1 MSFNAK
7 STRRLL
13 LACVAASA
21 LGCAAAPVSAAPPA
35 LQASATQAYD
45 LPAQS
50 LEASL
55 QAVALRSGRAVLA
68 PASLVAGKVAPPL
81 KGAFTAAEAVRALLV
96 GSGLDLMAT
105 SDALIVRQPAEGRDP
120 AASTPEVSS
129 PPPSQEVTVTG
140 SRLRGAAVA
149 APVNIITRTDI
160 EKTGYTEVGDLIRS
174 LPEDWGGGQN
184 PGVTPG
190 AALTGAGNQNTTNAS
205 TVNLRGLGA
214 DATLVLLDGQRMA
227 ADGDFQ
233 AVDISVIPLAAVQRV
248 DVVTDGASA
257 LYGSDA
263 VAGVVNFVLRKDFN
277 GAQFSETVGGA
288 TEGGGL
294 EEDYNALAG
303 TTWST
308 GHALA
313 SVEYLNQNE
322 IYTDQRAFTAGATPV
337 NALLDPQSR
346 LSLFGSLGQDLAS
359 WASFHMD
366 ALYSQRET
374 GFIWQGTPGSTIV
387 HYLTNVRSY
396 FVSPGLD
403 FTLPGSW
410 TASLNGTA
418 SGTHDSIPLF
428 YSGGRTSLA
437 VANTSDSVE
446 FSANGDAFRLPTGAV
461 KLALGGGWLSQS
473 FELTE
478 SPAAPQA
485 ASRQVGYAFG
495 EASAPL
501 VAPDETRLG
510 LNALD
515 LSLAGR
521 IEHYSDFGW
530 TANPKVGLRYQPLP
544 GLALRATWGTS
555 FKAPQFQ
562 EEAQPLYAY
571 LYSAA
576 EMGGSGGGT
585 SLLGYG
591 GNADLKPERAT
602 SWTAGVDW
610 SPPRDPGLSV
620 SATYFNIDYQD
631 RIVQPV
637 TDPFVALSDALY
649 APFVTRNPTGA
660 QIASVIDSASAFYN
674 VSGMTYDP
682 SQVSAIV
689 EDHYLNATSQTVQGV
704 DVSLKQHVALP
715 LGTLDAAAGATWLH
729 IAQKLLP
736 GSPEQTLSGTL
747 FNAPTLRFR
756 GSLTWTYGGLT
767 ATGTLNYVSPETDTN
782 VTPQVPIGS
791 WTTVDGVVT
800 YRWDQLAPRLPGLES
815 TLAVINLFDRAPP
828 FAKGAGWETQGIDF
842 DTTNASGIGRFVS
855 LTLKQRF

>member
-1 MSFNAK
+1 MSFNPK
-7 STRRLL
+7 SARRLL
-13 LACVAASA
+13 LAGVAASV
-21 LGCAAAPVSAAPPA
+21 LGCAAAPVLAAPSAPPA
-35 LQASATQAYD
+35 SAVQAYD

-68 PASLVAGKVAPPL
+68 RSNLVAGKGAPPL
-81 KGAFTAAEAVRALLV
+81 KGDYTAAEAVRTLLA
-96 GSGLDLMAT
+96 GSGLKVMET
-105 SDALIVRQPAEGRDP
+105 SDALIVRQPDEGRDP
-120 AASTPEVSS
+120 ATSS
-129 PPPSQEVTVTG
+129 PDVAAPAPPEVTVTG
-140 SRLRGAAVA
+140 TRLRGAGVA

-184 PGVTPG
+184 PGVVPG
-190 AALTGAGNQNTTNAS
+190 AAISGAGNQNTTNAS

-214 DATLVLLDGQRMA
+214 DATLVLLDSQRMA

-233 AVDISVIPLAAVQRV
+233 AVDISVIPLAAIQRV

-263 VAGVVNFVLRKDFN
+263 VAGVVNFILRKDFS
-277 GAQFSETVGGA
+277 GAQFSETGGA

-294 EEDYNALAG
+294 EQDYNALVG

-313 SVEYLNQNE
+313 SVEYLDQQE
-322 IYTDQRAFTAGATPV
+322 IYTSQRAFTSGATPV
-337 NALLDPQSR
+337 NALLDPQER
-346 LSLFGSLGQDLAS
+346 LSLFGSLGQDLTS

-374 GFIWQGTPGSTIV
+374 GYLWQGAPGSTI
-387 HYLTNVRSY
+387 YRYPTNVQSY

-418 SGTHDSIPLF
+418 SASHDSIPLF
-428 YSGGRTSLA
+428 FQGGSNLTA
-437 VANTSDSVE
+437 AANASDSVE
-446 FSANGDAFRLPTGAV
+446 FSANGDAFHLPGGAV
-461 KLALGGGWLSQS
+461 KLALGGGWLAQS
-473 FELTE
+473 FELTQ
-478 SPAAPQA
+478 SVAAPQS

-530 TANPKVGLRYQPLP
+530 TANPKVGLRYQPIP

-562 EEAQPLYAY
+562 EEALPLFAY

-576 EMGGSGGGT
+576 QLGGGGGGT
-585 SLLGYG
+585 ALLGYG

-610 SPPRDPGLSV
+610 SPPQDPGLSA
-620 SATYFNIDYQD
+620 SATYFNIDYTD

-637 TDPFVALSDALY
+637 ANPFVALSDGLY
-649 APFVTRNPTGA
+649 TPFVTRNPTSA
-660 QIASVIDSASAFYN
+660 QIASVLDGASAFYN
-674 VSGMTYDP
+674 LSGMAYDP
-682 SQVSAIV
+682 GQVGAIV

-736 GSPEQTLSGTL
+736 GSPEQILSGTL

-756 GSLTWTYGGLT
+756 GSLTWVYAGLSI
-767 ATGTLNYVSPETDTN
+767 TGTLNYVSPETDTN

-791 WTTVDGVVT
+791 WTTVDGVIN
-800 YRWDQLAPRLPGLES
+800 YRWDPMAPHLPGLETS
-815 TLAVINLFDRAPP
+815 LAVINLFDRAPP
-828 FAKGAGWETQGIDF
+828 FAKGAGWETQGVDF
-842 DTTNASGIGRFVS
+842 DSTNASGIGRFVS